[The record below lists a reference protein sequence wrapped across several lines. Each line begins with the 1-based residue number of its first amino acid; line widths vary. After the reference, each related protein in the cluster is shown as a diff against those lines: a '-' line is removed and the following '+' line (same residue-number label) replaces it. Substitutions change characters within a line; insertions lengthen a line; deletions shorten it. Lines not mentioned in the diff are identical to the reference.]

1 MRRSF
6 FRSVIVFALVV
17 VPLLVFSSGPASG
30 QVREP
35 RIEGVSYAEIAEWQS
50 NYGGG
55 PFLRRGYGPGYFMP
69 PPLIMDYCPE
79 DEPPVAKKQKRKN
92 RESSK

>member
-1 MRRSF
+1 MRKSSY
-6 FRSVIVFALVV
+6 RSVIMFSSIV
-17 VPLLVFSSGPASG
+17 VPLLVFSSGLVSA

-55 PFLRRGYGPGYFMP
+55 PFMRRGFGPGYCGP